1 MTKSIILT
9 GLCLLILGTSLQAQ
23 SPKTATGYQFTDI
36 TRLPATSV
44 KDQYRAGTCWTWAVT
59 SMLESEMLRQ
69 GKDSVNLSAMYFA
82 KKSYSKKAVKYVRM
96 HGCMSFSEGGAFTDV
111 LHALAENGCTPLE
124 TFTGLN
130 YGEPNHVFGEL
141 AAVMSGYLNAVI
153 QNPNKRLSTAWE
165 RGFEGILDAYLGE
178 DPTSFQYQGKEYT
191 PRSFADEV
199 VGLNADD
206 YITLTS
212 FTHHPFYSQFVL
224 EMPDNTPWDPAY
236 NLPIDELMQVLDY
249 AIDNGYTFVWGSDV
263 SEKGFASQ
271 NPGVAV
277 VPTTDTKEMSGAEIA
292 KWEKMPKGMKNPE
305 AFKMG
310 PAPEKKITQEM
321 RQQEFDN
328 YLTTE
333 DHAMHIIGKAK
344 DQNGTEYFIV
354 KNSWNKYNR
363 FGGYFYA
370 SKPFVKFKTIA
381 VLLHK
386 NALPAEIKNKL
397 GIQ

>member
-1 MTKSIILT
+1 
-9 GLCLLILGTSLQAQ
+9 
-23 SPKTATGYQFTDI
+23 
-36 TRLPATSV
+36 
-44 KDQYRAGTCWTWAVT
+44 
-59 SMLESEMLRQ
+59 
-69 GKDSVNLSAMYFA
+69 
-82 KKSYSKKAVKYVRM
+82 
-96 HGCMSFSEGGAFTDV
+96 
-111 LHALAENGCTPLE
+111 
-124 TFTGLN
+124 
-130 YGEPNHVFGEL
+130 
-141 AAVMSGYLNAVI
+141 
-153 QNPNKRLSTAWE
+153 
-165 RGFEGILDAYLGE
+165 
-178 DPTSFQYQGKEYT
+178 
-191 PRSFADEV
+191 
-199 VGLNADD
+199 
-206 YITLTS
+206 
-212 FTHHPFYSQFVL
+212 
-224 EMPDNTPWDPAY
+224 
-236 NLPIDELMQVLDY
+236 
-249 AIDNGYTFVWGSDV
+249 
-263 SEKGFASQ
+263 
-271 NPGVAV
+271 
-277 VPTTDTKEMSGAEIA
+277 MSGAEIA

-310 PAPEKKITQEM
+310 PAPEKEITQEM